1 MDNFIFLKPLT
12 PSSSQPPRLPG
23 GTSSNISRPSLASL
37 SDRQTTSQ
45 FNQRNDFLKSQP
57 TKSRDVSDLSQK
69 SHSSDQRCRNDTVQD
84 QDLTAQTS
92 PNSDDDDDD
101 DLPSIEK
108 LLSGKLQKNSSASA
122 DPNGVDDD
130 GFVDIDDVLSGI
142 QQKSM
147 LASANLNSGGIAVL
161 VDNGTRG
168 GSPTDSSCSN
178 AGSSRDPIIL
188 SDDEPASAESETDC
202 SDFDVDVRAKSAS
215 DPPHVARSEL
225 VDGGGIGSGSGS
237 GAVLSPGRFVTDH
250 SDDQNDHDGVF
261 DNPQPRLSAVCP
273 TLASRNSGSAT
284 HQASKTQV
292 NADLIQGSTSYGD
305 FDDIDIAEELESES
319 FDVLAEGDEADSR
332 SSKGRMLLAASD
344 KNSSSRNNITGLQDV
359 PPDDTQSPLQALAAA
374 SPHQP
379 DLKNGHL
386 PKQLRRGAN
395 RHDRRKRPRT
405 IAPTRAVTTVSTA
418 SAASECADL
427 EEPTSRVQITAP
439 DELSDTDQRMV
450 DGRSADDSDDED
462 YADMSDATGPTKGGR
477 PHPRKRARRM
487 KDQAHNDAGGPASH
501 PLDVSRQAAPVASSS
516 GTQESEEMSIH
527 GYFTLKTVA
536 SKVVYCLTFSQDLL
550 PLPQHRRQR
559 QDSNLDCEHS
569 QSSPLDC
576 GTRQAPLPRQT
587 MRRSWTRET
596 TSDTISTRRPGKE
609 LTERQEILLA
619 RMVHD
624 DKTWA
629 EIGGQFPG
637 HTLQSLKENFFTK
650 QGGKPRKRGRKPGE
664 SMSFDDFDN
673 TDVTEEL
680 EGGGKG
686 GAVAMQQQKE
696 LGDPDVGDQDL
707 VEVVDADDLEDKE
720 VTEILLAAEP

>member
-1 MDNFIFLKPLT
+1 MDNFIFLEPLT

-23 GTSSNISRPSLASL
+23 GISSNISRPSLASR
-37 SDRQTTSQ
+37 SDLQTTSQ
-45 FNQRNDFLKSQP
+45 FNQRNHLLKSQP
-57 TKSRDVSDLSQK
+57 TQSRDVSDLSKK

-84 QDLTAQTS
+84 QDSTAQTS
-92 PNSDDDDDD
+92 PDSDNDDDV
-101 DLPSIEK
+101 PSIEK
-108 LLSGKLQKNSSASA
+108 LLSGKWQKNSSASA
-122 DPNGVDDD
+122 EPNGVDDD
-130 GFVDIDDVLSGI
+130 GFVDIDDVLSST
-142 QQKSM
+142 QPKSM

-161 VDNGTRG
+161 VDNGSRG
-168 GSPTDSSCSN
+168 GSPADSSCSDV
-178 AGSSRDPIIL
+178 GSSQDPIIL
-188 SDDEPASAESETDC
+188 SDDEPAGAESETDC
-202 SDFDVDVRAKSAS
+202 SDIDVDVRAKSVS
-215 DPPHVARSEL
+215 DPPHVAGSEL
-225 VDGGGIGSGSGS
+225 ADGGGIGSGS

-273 TLASRNSGSAT
+273 TPASHNSGSAT

-292 NADLIQGSTSYGD
+292 NTDLIQGSTSHGD
-305 FDDIDIAEELESES
+305 FDDVNVAEELEGEG
-319 FDVLAEGDEADSR
+319 FDVFAEGDEADSH
-332 SSKGRMLLAASD
+332 SAKGPTLPATSD
-344 KNSSSRNNITGLQDV
+344 KNSSSHNNITGLRDA
-359 PPDDTQSPLQALAAA
+359 PPDGTQSPLLALAAAA

-379 DLKNGHL
+379 DLKNGQL

-395 RHDRRKRPRT
+395 RHDRRKRLRT
-405 IAPTRAVTTVSTA
+405 VAPTRAVTTASTA
-418 SAASECADL
+418 SAASESADL
-427 EEPTSRVQITAP
+427 EEPKSRIQITAP
-439 DELSDTDQRMV
+439 DEEWEHCDTDQRMA
-450 DGRSADDSDDED
+450 DGGSADDSDDED
-462 YADMSDATGPTKGGR
+462 YADMSDPTGPTRGGR
-477 PHPRKRARRM
+477 LHSRKRARRT

-550 PLPQHRRQR
+550 PLPQHRGQR
-559 QDSNLDCEHS
+559 QDSNLGCEHS

-619 RMVHD
+619 KMVHD

-650 QGGKPRKRGRKPGE
+650 QGGKPRKRGRKPG
-664 SMSFDDFDN
+664 
-673 TDVTEEL
+673 VR
-680 EGGGKG
+680 
-686 GAVAMQQQKE
+686 AV
-696 LGDPDVGDQDL
+696 GV
-707 VEVVDADDLEDKE
+707 
-720 VTEILLAAEP
+720 